1 MLLLYPFLKGYISA
15 RSNVSGY
22 GNIECNGNET
32 KLEECTV
39 RKNIHQTC
47 SSTAVAIHC
56 LSGKTCMSDDKIHM
70 MSVDLKTAVNMLQ

>member
-1 MLLLYPFLKGYISA
+1 MALTMFKGYISA
-15 RSNVSGY
+15 RPNVSGY

-47 SSTAVAIHC
+47 SSTAVVIHC
-56 LSGKTCMSDDKIHM
+56 FNSKICMSDDKIHM
-70 MSVDLKTAVNMLQ
+70 TSVDLNV